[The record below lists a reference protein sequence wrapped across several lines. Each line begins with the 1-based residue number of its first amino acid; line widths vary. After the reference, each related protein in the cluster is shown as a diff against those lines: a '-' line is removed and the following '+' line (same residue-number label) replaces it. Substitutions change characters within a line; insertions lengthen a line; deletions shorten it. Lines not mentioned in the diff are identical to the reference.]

1 MYKMGESNTHLDS
14 KLDATAKQI
23 GKYALLVM
31 GAYIATSFLFQ
42 FIYILYTDAN
52 LISNETLLKFCHIGI
67 IAVVIVIVAIPEG
80 LALSVSIV
88 MSFMVNKLKNE
99 HILIKN
105 IEALQKMAMCHEI
118 SISKTGCLTTG
129 DMSVA

>member
-1 MYKMGESNTHLDS
+1 M
-14 KLDATAKQI
+14 
-23 GKYALLVM
+23 
-31 GAYIATSFLFQ
+31 
-42 FIYILYTDAN
+42 YTDAN

-67 IAVVIVIVAIPEG
+67 IAVVIMIVAIPEG

-99 HILIKN
+99 NILIKN

>member
-1 MYKMGESNTHLDS
+1 MGESNTHLDS

-31 GAYIATSFLFQ
+31 GAYIVTSFLFQ

-67 IAVVIVIVAIPEG
+67 IAVVIMIVAIPEG